1 MPGWV
6 MIALGVIW
14 LAGVVAMVVIGERR
28 KRKRIRHYMS
38 LGMTKERAALEW
50 FFKDSPYVMRF

>member
-14 LAGVVAMVVIGERR
+14 LAGVVAMVVIGGRR
-28 KRKRIRHYMS
+28 KRKRIRYYMS
-38 LGMTKERAALEW
+38 LGMTKERAELEW